1 MAGFFALSR
10 MSPRNALTLSWLL
23 VWSLVAF
30 IWAFAEAI
38 WFFIIVDVLVSL
50 AIMRF
55 GVVKAMMPAFAAFVG
70 SLIGGVVLYKWAQV
84 NPETVKELLLT
95 VPGIT
100 EELLRTTTVDMAD
113 EATEALV
120 LGGFTGVPFKLF
132 AAIAFEAGISPLAA
146 FLEPAAIARFA
157 RLIVVFAVFGL
168 LRSLL
173 YNKLRRVGLIRLTLF
188 LWVLFYAWFG
198 YVFWN
203 IV

>member
-55 GVVKAMMPAFAAFVG
+55 GVVKAMLPAFAAFAG
-70 SLIGGVVLYKWAQV
+70 SLLGGIVLYKWAQV

-132 AAIAFEAGISPLAA
+132 AAIAFEAGISPLTA